1 VTRTISPPK
10 ADLHLLRQPLEEG
23 EWRVFEFFDAHLPEK
38 WEIYIQPHL
47 NGLRPD
53 FVLLNPDVGIAVFE
67 VKNWDLDAIERWVEA
82 RPNRAPILKG
92 RKDGVT
98 FSLQSDNPVE
108 KVFRYKQEIQ
118 DLYCPRID
126 QRSGL
131 AVVTAGIIFPS
142 ADDER
147 VSQLLMPC
155 RAYRQMQEW
164 FQYNPISGRNALESG
179 DLLRVFPEAKRAQSK
194 FMNPELAADLR
205 LWLVEPDAPKTQRTP
220 LELDEAQRRLANSR
234 TPSGYR
240 RITGPAGSGKSVVLA
255 ARAAKLIAEGKD
267 VLVVAFN
274 ITLLNYLADAAVRNN
289 PAARKSATWLNF
301 HHWCKRVCEDTDH
314 AQEYR
319 ALWSNEDHVN
329 EDHFP
334 DKKLCSLVEE
344 IIENDHEGLVQHY
357 DAVLVDEGQDFQPN
371 WWALLRKVCKPGG
384 EMLLASDA
392 TQDVYGTA
400 NSWTDG
406 AMKGAGFTGDWTKL
420 NISYRLPS
428 GLIDFVLEY
437 GKRFLPREN
446 VDLPPI
452 RQMEMNINPCRLRW
466 VQVGPGQAA
475 STTVEE
481 IWHLLKSYGDE
492 GLSVSDM
499 TVLVDGQ
506 EIGQSI
512 VSLVGEQGTRCV
524 NTFEKDKRQSRRK
537 KLAFFMGDARI
548 KVTTLHSFK
557 GWETRAL
564 LICIEHV
571 KDKRAM
577 ALLYAGL
584 TRLKQHQSGSF
595 LTVVCGE
602 PGLAEYGNSWPDFID
617 KTCLCV
623 RASQSNVTLLP

>member
-1 VTRTISPPK
+1 VTRTISPPR
-10 ADLHLLRQPLEEG
+10 ADLKSLRQPLEEG
-23 EWRVFEFFDAHLPEK
+23 ESRVFEFFDAHLPEK

-53 FVLLNPDVGIAVFE
+53 FVLLHPDVGIAVFE
-67 VKNWDLDAIERWVEA
+67 VKNWDLDAVERWVEA
-82 RPNRAPILKG
+82 RPNKPPILKG
-92 RKDGVT
+92 RKDGKT

-142 ADDER
+142 ADDDR

-155 RAYRQMQEW
+155 REYRQMQEW
-164 FQYNPISGRNALESG
+164 FQYNPISGRNALERG
-179 DLLRVFPEAKRAQSK
+179 DLFRVFPEAKRTQSK
-194 FMNPELAADLR
+194 FMTPELAADLR

-220 LELDEAQRRLANSR
+220 LELDETQMRLANSR
-234 TPSGYR
+234 TKSGYR

-274 ITLLNYLADAAVRNN
+274 ITLLNYLADAAVRNH
-289 PAARKSATWLNF
+289 PPARKAATWLNF

-314 AQEYR
+314 AEEYR
-319 ALWSNEDHVN
+319 ALWSVEG
-329 EDHFP
+329 HFP
-334 DKKLCSLVEE
+334 DQDLCSLVES
-344 IIENDHEGLVQHY
+344 IIESDHEGLVQHY

-371 WWALLRKVCKPGG
+371 WWALLRKVCKPDG

-406 AMKGAGFTGDWTKL
+406 AMKGAGFAGDWTKL

-428 GLIDFVLEY
+428 GLIDFVLDY
-437 GKRFLPREN
+437 GRRFLPREN
-446 VDLPPI
+446 ADLPPI
-452 RQMEMNINPCRLRW
+452 RQMELNINPCRLRW
-466 VQVGPGQAA
+466 VQVCPGQAA
-475 STTVEE
+475 STTAEE
-481 IWHLLKSYGDE
+481 IWQLMKSHGDE
-492 GLSVSDM
+492 ALSVSDM
-499 TVLVDGQ
+499 TVLVDSQ
-506 EIGQSI
+506 ELGQSI
-512 VSLVGEQGTRCV
+512 VSLVGEQGSRCV

-548 KVTTLHSFK
+548 KATTLHSFK

-564 LICIEHV
+564 LICIEHA

-584 TRLKQHQSGSF
+584 TRLKQHPSGSF

-602 PGLAEYGNSWPDFID
+602 PNLAEYGKSWPDFTHKIRPNPA
-617 KTCLCV
+617 L
-623 RASQSNVTLLP
+623 QGTLRDEAAQRP